1 MKNLKLATIVAIF
14 LVLGAG
20 QGSNLA
26 AQSTP
31 ANAGFARLKSLAGQ
45 WQGTSTES
53 GKEVPVSTLFRVV
66 SDGSAL
72 LNDLMRG
79 TPHEMITMF
88 HIDGNDLMATHY
100 CAAHNQPRFLMAPSA
115 NPKVIDF
122 EFKDATNLA
131 SPATPHMVR
140 VKFTFVDANHHIEDW
155 TFLANGQ
162 KTTRRFDFH
171 RMS

>member
-1 MKNLKLATIVAIF
+1 MKSLKLATAVAIF

-31 ANAGFARLKSLAGQ
+31 ANAGFAKLKSLTGQ
-45 WQGTSTES
+45 WEGMTNEG
-53 GKEVPVSTLFRVV
+53 GKDFQVTTTFRVV

-72 LNDLMRG
+72 LNDLMGG

-88 HIDGNDLMATHY
+88 HMDGSELMATHY
-100 CAAHNQPRFLMAPSA
+100 CAAHNQPRFVLGPSA
-115 NPKVIDF
+115 DPKVMDF
-122 EFKDATNLA
+122 EFKDVTNLS
-131 SPATPHMVR
+131 SPTAPHMVR

-162 KTTRRFDFH
+162 KTTRRFDFY
-171 RMS
+171 RKG

>member
-31 ANAGFARLKSLAGQ
+31 ANAGFARLKSLTGQ
-45 WQGTSTES
+45 WEGMTNEGGKDFSVTTS
-53 GKEVPVSTLFRVV
+53 FRVV

-88 HIDGNDLMATHY
+88 HVDGGNLMATHY
-100 CAAHNQPRFLMAPSA
+100 CAAHNQPRFVLAPSA
-115 NPKVIDF
+115 NSKVIDF

-131 SPATPHMVR
+131 SPAAPHMVR
-140 VKFTFVDANHHIEDW
+140 VKFTIVNANHHIEDW

-162 KTTRRFDFH
+162 KTTRRFDFY
-171 RMS
+171 RKS

>member
-1 MKNLKLATIVAIF
+1 MKNLKLATAVAIF
-14 LVLGAG
+14 MVLGAG
-20 QGSNLA
+20 QGANLA

-31 ANAGFARLKSLAGQ
+31 GNAGFARLKSLAGQ
-45 WQGTSTES
+45 WEGMTNEGGKDFPVTTS
-53 GKEVPVSTLFRVV
+53 FRVV

-72 LNDLMRG
+72 LDDLMRG

-88 HIDGNDLMATHY
+88 HLDGSQLMATHY
-100 CAAHNQPRFLMAPSA
+100 CAAHNQPRFVMAPSA

-122 EFKDATNLA
+122 EFKDATNLS
-131 SPATPHMVR
+131 SPTAPHMVR
-140 VKFTFVDANHHIEDW
+140 VKFTIVNANHHIEDW

-171 RMS
+171 RKG

>member
-1 MKNLKLATIVAIF
+1 MKSLKLATVVAIF

-20 QGSNLA
+20 QGLKLA
-26 AQSTP
+26 AQSNP
-31 ANAGFARLKSLAGQ
+31 ATAGFERLKSLAGQ
-45 WQGTSTES
+45 WQGTATEG
-53 GKEVPVSTLFRVV
+53 GKEIPVTTSFRVV

-72 LNDLMRG
+72 MNDLMAG

-88 HIDGNDLMATHY
+88 HMDGSELMATHY

-115 NPKVIDF
+115 DAKVMDF

-131 SPATPHMVR
+131 SPTAPHMVR
-140 VKFTFVDANHHIEDW
+140 VRFTFVNANHHTEDW
-155 TFLANGQ
+155 TFMANGQ

-171 RMS
+171 RKS